1 LDAGIFSS
9 HSPERD
15 PPSHE
20 AGEEQ
25 DVVQHAV
32 KAADAAVNPQASL
45 SA

>member
-20 AGEEQ
+20 TGEKK
-25 DVVQHAV
+25 DAV